1 MAISLTDIDLH
12 NLLVQAHEQG
22 ETVYQPTDLGYQL
35 HMPQQIGQGEDCT
48 LQLRRGLTIDIRN
61 IRLRQPLAVTNH
73 HPETFPIVAKFY
85 LSGGSRVKTP
95 CVPGIAAD
103 YEEITGHNYLY
114 HLPDLT
120 ETEEWR
126 ADQPIQVVM
135 ISAQADSFQGLS
147 MTEDALPQPLQDMMQ
162 DTRRFH
168 KPLGKITPAMA
179 QILQQILG
187 CPYQGSAQHLYLESK
202 ALELLALQIAGLQA
216 DTPAPKSFKLK
227 AGDLERV
234 QYAREIVNTRLCDP
248 PSLSELARQ
257 VGLNECTLKQGFRHL
272 FGTTV
277 FGYVRDCRMQQAQT
291 LLHFPHLTIAQVA
304 AQVGYRNPEAFST
317 AFRRQYAISPKAYQ
331 LQQRP

>member
-1 MAISLTDIDLH
+1 MAIALTDTDFH

-22 ETVYQPTDLGYQL
+22 ESIYQPTELGYQL
-35 HMPQQIGQGEDCT
+35 HMPQQIGQGGDCT

-61 IRLRQPLAVTNH
+61 VRLQQPLAITNH

-103 YEEITGHNYLY
+103 YEEIAGHNYVY

-126 ADQPIQVVM
+126 SEQPIQVVM
-135 ISAQADSFQGLS
+135 ISAHVDYFQGLGRAG
-147 MTEDALPQPLQDMMQ
+147 EVLPPPLQQMMQ
-162 DTRRFH
+162 DTHRFH
-168 KPLGKITPAMA
+168 RSLGKITPAMA
-179 QILQQILG
+179 QVLQQILA

-202 ALELLALQIAGLQA
+202 ASELLALQIAGLAA
-216 DTPAPKSFKLK
+216 DTPTPRSFKLK

-234 QYAREIVNTRLCDP
+234 QYAREIVHQRLCNP
-248 PSLSELARQ
+248 PSLTDLARQ

-277 FGYVRDCRMQQAQT
+277 FGYLRERRMQQAQT
-291 LLHFPHLTIAQVA
+291 LLCSPYLTVAQVA

-317 AFRRQYAISPKAYQ
+317 AFRRQYAISPKACQ
-331 LQQRP
+331 LQQRG